1 MDGPTNGKPAL
12 EAAAAA
18 AASSASASAALSAAE
33 PTKAAERSQSVG
45 STTSSSTRFESFTEA
60 VPLSLSSVAHASI
73 PLEDGVLD
81 GIRQL
86 LQHSMFSCVNY
97 ARIMHPP
104 HDWTFRDLTTSRHA
118 WVPVKAGD
126 DEPDDVPHALQKMGF
141 RHRYRRH
148 ALIYL
153 RAALPARPALEEEL
167 DKVPDWADHVGVLG
181 RVSLHH
187 VATEPLTRGEMDGT
201 DVDDMPPC
209 IMYKTVVEY
218 RTLPPT
224 GNQQAVQAEEL
235 SMLSFG
241 GSVDDCIKF
250 GALAALYDVDAK
262 YVLEIYS
269 TRGKKYKFDLMDST
283 LSNGMVPRLPSSR
296 DGDPFVK
303 SLCVTVTDHELGE
316 DAAKASRGANEKEKE
331 DEEKKYAVTRMQ
343 LLMEGKPRKGK
354 DFDSLP
360 PFNYFTSN
368 IRAAYLN
375 LNPDPHEMITA
386 LPSGHRLL
394 LHPAH
399 AGRVYVN
406 GSYVTT
412 WGQDPRI
419 GCQGTALFGMD
430 LHSIPMWHN
439 RIVDYEA
446 VKAAYGQLWHEVLVD
461 ARLRPLNLA
470 TKLLY
475 RLMKGRDPEE
485 LDDDLYDDADDASPD
500 VNLDCLEAQVMSSSK
515 YDPVG
520 ISPKALA
527 TRFAAE
533 FGLDAFPCQPSEVE
547 WVKSLLPDRNPVIVP
562 LRVVSILRRGGYFDA
577 QRTSDDLWFL
587 VNRQPRAGQERD
599 LVVAAIR
606 MLEESGCDDVT
617 YEQIAFV
624 STPPAA
630 DVVRQKLV
638 CRYSE
643 GFQQFCVHEKFLDA
657 PVERILKDAGADV
670 SFVKLDNVR
679 AFLLGMYI
687 AKEHPDGRVLAR
699 YLLRKLDL
707 TPAEISM

>member
-1 MDGPTNGKPAL
+1 MADPLHHSTT
-12 EAAAAA
+12 A
-18 AASSASASAALSAAE
+18 AASAAD
-33 PTKAAERSQSVG
+33 PPRFGQRSQSAG
-45 STTSSSTRFESFTEA
+45 SSVSQSSSARFGSFTEA

-81 GIRQL
+81 GIRQV

-104 HDWTFRDLTTSRHA
+104 HDWTFRDLTASPYA
-118 WVPVKAGD
+118 WDPVKVDGD
-126 DEPDDVPHALQKMGF
+126 DTGDEDGGGGASSSSSASPSDVPFALSKMGF
-141 RHRYRRH
+141 KHRYARH

-153 RAALPARPALEEEL
+153 QAALPTDLTAELEA
-167 DKVPDWADHVGVLG
+167 DRVKDWSQHVGVLG
-181 RVSLHH
+181 KVSLLY
-187 VATEPLTRGEMDGT
+187 VSTEPLTRGEMDGT

-224 GNQQAVQAEEL
+224 GNQQAIQAEEL

-241 GSVDDCIKF
+241 GSVDDCIKY
-250 GALAALYDVDAK
+250 GALASLYDVDAK

-303 SLCVTVTDHELGE
+303 SLCVTVTDHELRENVVTKPG
-316 DAAKASRGANEKEKE
+316 
-331 DEEKKYAVTRMQ
+331 EEKKYAVTRMQ
-343 LLMEGKPRKGK
+343 LLLEGKPRKGK
-354 DFDSLP
+354 DFTSLP
-360 PFNYFTSN
+360 PFGYFASN

-375 LNPDPHEMITA
+375 LNPHPPDLVTA

-439 RIVDYEA
+439 RIVNYEA
-446 VKAAYGQLWHEVLVD
+446 VKLAYGQLWHEVLVD
-461 ARLRPLNLA
+461 ARLVSLNLA
-470 TKLLY
+470 TRLLY
-475 RLMKGRDPEE
+475 RLIKGRDPDDEE
-485 LDDDLYDDADDASPD
+485 GGDLYDDDADASPD
-500 VNLDCLEAQVMSSSK
+500 VNLDCLEALVMSSGK

-533 FGLDAFPCQPSEVE
+533 FGANAFPCQSHEVE
-547 WVKSLLPDRNPVIVP
+547 WVRSLLPDRKPVIVP
-562 LRVVSILRRGGYFDA
+562 RRAISVLHRGGYHDA

-587 VNRQPRAGQERD
+587 ATRQPREGPENATV
-599 LVVAAIR
+599 LAALR
-606 MLEESGCDDVT
+606 MLEESGCDDVS
-617 YEQIAFV
+617 YEQIAFT
-624 STPPAA
+624 SMPPPAS
-630 DVVRQKLV
+630 DVIRQNLV

-643 GFQQFCVHEKFLDA
+643 GFQQFCIHDNFFYV
-657 PVERILKDAGADV
+657 PVERLLRDAGADA
-670 SFVKLDNVR
+670 SFAKTDDVR

-687 AKEHPDGRVLAR
+687 AKEHPDGKVLAR
-699 YLLRKLDL
+699 YLLKKLDL